1 MRKRGLYISNFTVGL
16 DFEKLLDRTSISRD
30 VVFCVADLGDPK
42 VVRAVP
48 EEEQR
53 VMVRFF
59 GFAQ

>member
-1 MRKRGLYISNFTVGL
+1 MGL

-30 VVFCVADLGDPK
+30 VVFCVADLGDQK